1 MIAQKSNATSYPNT
15 LDEDFV
21 KLREKAHTACEGNS
35 PATEHVWE
43 TLTRLLTN
51 IGGLAIYLGILSRI
65 NGLLLLVVIAT
76 CAAGFYVS
84 QYAANWRY
92 ARRDEEETY
101 FQKASYHR
109 SKSESTELAK
119 DIRIFGLQNWLSE
132 LYDRIQNLYLAF
144 SLRCERV
151 EVLADFT
158 EVALTAARNGIAYVV
173 LINMALH
180 EGLSVPE
187 FLLYFT
193 AVTTFTNWVMGI
205 LREMSALRTAWIRR
219 A

>member
-1 MIAQKSNATSYPNT
+1 M
-15 LDEDFV
+15 

-35 PATEHVWE
+35 QATEHVWE

-51 IGGLAIYLGILSRI
+51 IGGLAIYLGFLSRI

-101 FQKASYHR
+101 FQKASYLR
-109 SKSESTELAK
+109 SKSESAELAK

-151 EVLADFT
+151 EVLADFA